1 MNRII
6 FVSDFF
12 LKDIQGGGELN
23 DDELIKLLNSNNNE
37 VLCKRSA
44 EITKKFVKENEDSFF
59 IISNF
64 VMLNEEAKREI
75 ENKKYLIYEHDHKY
89 VKNRNPGLYK
99 DFIIPKYEIVNV
111 SFYKNAKAVFCQS
124 RLHKSIIDKNISGIN
139 TISLSGNLWSESHFS
154 ILEKMALKNK
164 QKKSAIMKSDVSHK
178 NTIDS
183 IKYCEMKKMDYE
195 LIPSMPYE
203 NFIQILGQYE
213 KLIFFPKTPET
224 LSRIAV
230 EARMMNMSVVTNN
243 NLGACSEEWFSLKGL
258 DLIRIMKNKRK
269 EIPDLLESFIN
280 NENTISN

>member
-164 QKKSAIMKSDVSHK
+164 QKKSAIMKSDVPHK

-183 IKYCEMKKMDYE
+183 IRYCEMKKMDYE
-195 LIPSMPYE
+195 LIPSMSYE
-203 NFIQILGQYE
+203 NFIQILGEYE

-243 NLGACSEEWFSLKGL
+243 NLGASSEDWFSLKGI
-258 DLIRIMKNKRK
+258 DLIKVMKNKRN
-269 EIPDLLESFIN
+269 EIPNLLESFIN
-280 NENTISN
+280 NENTTSN